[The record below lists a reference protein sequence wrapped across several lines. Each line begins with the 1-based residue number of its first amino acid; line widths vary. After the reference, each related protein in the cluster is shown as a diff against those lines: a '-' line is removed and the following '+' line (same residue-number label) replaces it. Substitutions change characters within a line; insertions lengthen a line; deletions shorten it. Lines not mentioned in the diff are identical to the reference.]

1 MKKYVVPAI
10 KLHEL
15 KAGSI
20 LSASGNEN
28 GKGRMDQAAINTQSY
43 EYDKDFDY
51 DKLFD
56 E

>member
-1 MKKYVVPAI
+1 MKKYVVPAM

-20 LSASGNEN
+20 LNASGNEN
-28 GKGRMDQAAINTQSY
+28 KGRMDQASINTQSY
-43 EYDKDFDY
+43 EYDKDFDS

>member
-28 GKGRMDQAAINTQSY
+28 KGRMDQASINTQSY
-43 EYDKDFDY
+43 EYDKDFDS

>member
-1 MKKYVVPAI
+1 MKKYVVPAM

-20 LSASGNEN
+20 LDASGNEN
-28 GKGRMDQAAINTQSY
+28 KGRMDQASINTQSY
-43 EYDKDFDY
+43 EYDKDFDS

>member
-15 KAGSI
+15 KAGGI

-43 EYDKDFDY
+43 EYDKDFDS

>member
-20 LSASGNEN
+20 LNASGYEN
-28 GKGRMDQAAINTQSY
+28 KGRMDQASINTQSY
-43 EYDKDFDY
+43 EYDKDFDS

>member
-20 LSASGNEN
+20 LNASGEN
-28 GKGRMDQAAINTQSY
+28 GKGRMDQASINTQSY
-43 EYDKDFDY
+43 EYDKDFDS